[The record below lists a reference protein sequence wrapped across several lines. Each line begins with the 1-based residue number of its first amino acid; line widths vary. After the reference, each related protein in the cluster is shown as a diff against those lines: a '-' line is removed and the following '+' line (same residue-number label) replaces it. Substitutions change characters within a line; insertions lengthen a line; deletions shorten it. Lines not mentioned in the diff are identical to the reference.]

1 MTYGEALNA
10 IDIRAYE
17 DNIEIRRWR
26 LGVVE
31 SMAMGEFA
39 TAAHFYLLLKELPHV
54 RIDPKITALLI
65 LEGQLL

>member
-26 LGVVE
+26 LNAADG
-31 SMAMGEFA
+31 MAVGEFA
-39 TAAHFYLLLKELPHV
+39 HAAHYYSLLKALPHA
-54 RIDPKITALLI
+54 RIDPKITALLM
-65 LEGQLL
+65 LEGELL